1 MNCMHHNDE
10 DFFETSSLKAIVYI
24 DKDNSVSVKFTG
36 FKDKQHSAIF
46 SSWLMMMLNID
57 NSIFETDKSKY
68 YH

>member
-1 MNCMHHNDE
+1 MNCMHQNDE